1 MAEPSSCIQVS
12 ASPSRF
18 FPLEAGMGL
27 GQSYLAISRT
37 FSMLVSESCMQLQ
50 PTEGPQEKGEILLS
64 PQLVE
69 CGEKP

>member
-1 MAEPSSCIQVS
+1 
-12 ASPSRF
+12 
-18 FPLEAGMGL
+18 MGL